1 MNSALSRVLL
11 VIGVVL
17 VVAGAIVHFAV
28 SVKIVPH
35 FSIILGVVGVI
46 IAGLGVYGMVAKSAS
61 A

>member
-1 MNSALSRVLL
+1 MNSALGRVLL

-28 SVKIVPH
+28 RVNIVPH

-46 IAGLGVYGMVAKSAS
+46 VAGLGVYGMVAKSPS